1 MYIFGA
7 HPPTKHTP
15 DFETQIK
22 RECVLHL
29 IIYGS
34 TASAGRGRGKMILPV
49 LSLFYSRRSSNGG
62 KMGSNERKT
71 AFTPLFPLLTSLTR
85 AIRSPCVRRKKT
97 SARHNKKYVNSVKER
112 EGGTEIATFEK
123 AIKPDPNFT
132 KAQGERR
139 CATKKERAREK
150 KPISSFSSPFLQ

>member
-71 AFTPLFPLLTSLTR
+71 AFTPLFPLFTSPIR
-85 AIRSPCVRRKKT
+85 AILLPCIRRKKT
-97 SARHNKKYVNSVKER
+97 SARDNKKYFNSVKER
-112 EGGTEIATFEK
+112 EGETEIATFEK
-123 AIKPDPNFT
+123 AIKPDPNLT
-132 KAQGERR
+132 KAQGERERR

-150 KPISSFSSPFLQ
+150 KPISSFSSP

>member
-1 MYIFGA
+1 
-7 HPPTKHTP
+7 
-15 DFETQIK
+15 
-22 RECVLHL
+22 
-29 IIYGS
+29 
-34 TASAGRGRGKMILPV
+34 
-49 LSLFYSRRSSNGG
+49 
-62 KMGSNERKT
+62 MGSNERKT

-132 KAQGERR
+132 KAQGGSGGVRR
-139 CATKKERAREK
+139 KRKERERENQ
-150 KPISSFSSPFLQ
+150 SVPFPAPSCSN